1 MGDPKLPKKKYKTP
15 SHPWQKVRID
25 EEKDLM
31 KEYGVKN
38 KKEIW
43 KMNSVL
49 KNFHEQAKS
58 LIVSRTSQADRERI
72 QMMERLASYGLVER
86 TSGLDTVLGL
96 TIKNVMDLRLQ
107 TLIVKQGLAHSI
119 GQARQFIT
127 HRHVMI
133 GDKVITSPSYL
144 VRREDRPLIRF
155 ATRSALTDAAHP
167 MRAVEAKK
175 ATPEGEGGEGKEGGK
190 PAPRRGPR
198 DFRGRPGQRGGRFQG
213 RRGGP
218 PGRGGFGRAGGRGP
232 RQESPGRGSA
242 KKGGEQ

>member
-15 SHPWQKVRID
+15 SHPWQRVRID

-72 QMMERLASYGLVER
+72 QMMERLASYGLVEK
-86 TSGLDTVLGL
+86 TSNLDTVLGL

-107 TLIVKQGLAHSI
+107 TLIMKQGLAHSI
-119 GQARQFIT
+119 GQARQYIT

-133 GDKVITSPSYL
+133 GEKVITSPSYL
-144 VRREDRPLIRF
+144 VKSEERPLIRF
-155 ATRSALTDAAHP
+155 AASSALADTAHP
-167 MRAVEAKK
+167 MRVVEAKK
-175 ATPEGEGGEGKEGGK
+175 AAPEGEGGEAKG
-190 PAPRRGPR
+190 APRRGPR
-198 DFRGRPGQRGGRFQG
+198 DFRGRPGQRGGRQQG

-218 PGRGGFGRAGGRGP
+218 PGRGGFCRQRSRGP
-232 RQESPGRGSA
+232 RQERPGRGTA
-242 KKGGEQ
+242 PKRGEQ